1 MKKQARKIIAALL
14 AGVLMFLL
22 AACGQ
27 ASDTAKE
34 SQKPAE
40 ETAVVEESD
49 ILEEAADTGDAAAD
63 EDSDFEV
70 ADEDAE
76 SALEENADEDPSDV
90 NVGNFGTFTTVDLNG
105 NEVTQDVFA
114 QKEYTMVNLWGTF
127 CPPCIEEMP
136 DLEKINEELPE
147 NLQIVGLICDLYY
160 ENDDAKVH
168 GQAEEILANAG
179 VQYQNLLMWSDAD
192 ELISSITAFVPTTF
206 FVDSE
211 GNIIDVIIG
220 ANIKGY
226 KEIIAELAE

>member
-1 MKKQARKIIAALL
+1 MKKQAGKIIASLL
-14 AGVLMFLL
+14 AGVLIFLL

-27 ASDTAKE
+27 AADNAKV
-34 SQKPAE
+34 SQEPAE
-40 ETAVVEESD
+40 DSAIVEESD
-49 ILEEAADTGDAAAD
+49 ILEEADEELADA
-63 EDSDFEV
+63 DSDFEV
-70 ADEDAE
+70 AEEDVD
-76 SALEENADEDPSDV
+76 SAPEENADEDLSDV
-90 NVGNFGTFTTVDLNG
+90 NIGNFGTFKTVDLDG
-105 NEVTQDVFA
+105 NEVTEDLFA

-179 VQYQNLLMWSDAD
+179 VQYQNLLMWSEAD
-192 ELISSITAFVPTTF
+192 KLISSITAFVPTTF

-220 ANIKGY
+220 ANLNGY
-226 KEIIAELAE
+226 KEIIAELAK